1 MAERPAV
8 RRDGSVGEALR
19 AVAGE
24 ILAAARR
31 ILADQDQPEA
41 AAVHDFRKV
50 MKRWR
55 ALLRLLE
62 PFVGEEAR
70 RLRSEASEIARAL
83 TGARDAQSAIEALD
97 DLIGKDVPLS
107 ARTIATIRARLDA
120 LRLDAEAVSLT
131 QAMRAKLIV
140 TLDDAESTA
149 AQWKFDD
156 IAFGALAGELA
167 SNYKRA
173 RDEAPKTDWRT
184 IDPEVLHTL
193 RRRVVAH
200 RYQME
205 LVEPL
210 WPKFGKL
217 WVGEAQRL
225 RDRLGA
231 FQDLSILQG
240 LTEPNGP
247 LAQWRGKLTPLIA
260 ERRARHAKAA
270 QRIAAR
276 LFAER
281 PRAFRKRLESLW
293 KRGAH

>member
-1 MAERPAV
+1 MAEKPAV
-8 RRDGSVGEALR
+8 RRDGSVGGALR
-19 AVAGE
+19 AVARE
-24 ILAAARR
+24 ILTEART
-31 ILADQDQPEA
+31 ILGDQEKPEA
-41 AAVHDFRKV
+41 TAVHDFRKV

-70 RLRSEASEIARAL
+70 RLRSEASEIARSL

-97 DLIGKDVPLS
+97 DLAGKDAPLS
-107 ARTIATIRARLDA
+107 VRTIASIRARLDA
-120 LRLDAEAVSLT
+120 LRLNAEAVSLT
-131 QAMRAKLIV
+131 QAMRAQLIV

-149 AQWKFDD
+149 AQWKLDD
-156 IAFGALAGELA
+156 IAFTALAGELA
-167 SNYKRA
+167 GNYKRA
-173 RDEAPKTDWRT
+173 RDEAPEKDWRA

-217 WVGEAQRL
+217 WVAEAQRL

-240 LTEPNGP
+240 FTEPKGP
-247 LAQWRGKLTPLIA
+247 LVHWRCKLGPLIA
-260 ERRARHAKAA
+260 QRRTSHAKAA

-293 KRGAH
+293 KRGAR